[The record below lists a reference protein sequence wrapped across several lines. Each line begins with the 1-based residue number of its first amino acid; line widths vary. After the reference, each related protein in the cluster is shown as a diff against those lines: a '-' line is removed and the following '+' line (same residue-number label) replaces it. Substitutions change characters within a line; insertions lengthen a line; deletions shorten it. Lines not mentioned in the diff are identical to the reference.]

1 MLALALTLTLALSPS
16 AAEPVEPLH
25 VLVVVPLCDGEM
37 LACGTAKGLG
47 DPRSL
52 ENNLYWGAMYGVERF
67 LPKRP
72 GFRVVTR
79 TDAPD
84 AKRPGLLRE
93 TVVAYAKTG
102 RPVTLRMQAW
112 DGKRIDDA
120 LTAFLDAARLKPKA
134 DGGRYD
140 LVVWAGHDRLMDVP
154 APAKASTSQSSGAN
168 VAVLACISDQYF
180 GPVLDDI
187 GAKQLA
193 MTRSLMAPEAY
204 LLEAM
209 TITVAEHGFDR
220 RRVRD
225 ALVAAYAKYGRISTK
240 AAGTVFTK
248 LE

>member
-1 MLALALTLTLALSPS
+1 MLAPLALAIAVHLT

-25 VLVVVPLCDGEM
+25 ILVVVPLCDGEA
-37 LACGTAKGLG
+37 LDCGRAEGLG

-52 ENNLYWGAMYGVERF
+52 THNLYWGAMYGAERF

-72 GFRVVTR
+72 GFRVVSR

-93 TVVAYAKTG
+93 TMVAYAGARKG

-120 LTAFLDAARLKPKA
+120 LTAFLDAARLKPRPE
-134 DGGRYD
+134 GPYD

-154 APAKASTSQSSGAN
+154 APAKANTPQSSGAN
-168 VAVLACISDQYF
+168 VAVLACISDRYF

-220 RRVRD
+220 QRVRD